1 MTPADL
7 RTIGALLYSNP
18 GWQTAMARDL
28 GVAVRTVQSWLA
40 GDRGIPADLPTRLDQ
55 LARVRVRFALKA
67 SAICYGLIQSTGT
80 AADSRAPTIS
90 PPVPAKS

>member
-1 MTPADL
+1 MTPANL
-7 RTIGALLYSNP
+7 TEIGRLLYAGH

-40 GDRGIPADLPTRLDQ
+40 GDRGMPADLPARLELVARARTRDG
-55 LARVRVRFALKA
+55 LKA

-80 AADSRAPTIS
+80 AADSRASTMS
-90 PPVPAKS
+90 PRGPAKS

>member
-1 MTPADL
+1 MTPATL
-7 RTIGALLYSNP
+7 RTIGELLYVEH

-40 GDRGIPADLPTRLDQ
+40 GDRGIPADLPARLDQ
-55 LARVRVRFALKA
+55 LARGRVRSALKA

-80 AADSRAPTIS
+80 AGSLGRGGQSSVA
-90 PPVPAKS
+90 